1 MSEAAAASADLTP
14 AAFKPA
20 DYKTDLKPVWCAGC
34 GDFGVLTGLYRA
46 LTELQVKPW
55 ETVVVSGIG
64 CSSRLPGYV
73 DTYGVNSLHGRALP
87 LAAGVKVARP
97 DLTVI
102 AVGGDGDGLAIGG
115 NHFMHAARRNL
126 DVTYILMD
134 NEIYGLT
141 KGQSA
146 PTTPAGDKT
155 KSTHYGNPEPAV
167 DPCELAISVGA
178 TWVGRAFSGD
188 LKGTV
193 ELMVK
198 ALSHKGFAFLNIMSP
213 CVTWR
218 GDDQFK
224 ALKAKQRQLPEGH
237 DASSRAAALLYTRET
252 EFVTT
257 GVLYDVSEPTFLE
270 RLKAVKV
277 NALAG
282 KPQSTVADIIR
293 SFQPSF

>member
-1 MSEAAAASADLTP
+1 MNEAATLP
-14 AAFKPA
+14 EFKPA

-73 DTYGVNSLHGRALP
+73 DTFGVNTLHGRALP
-87 LAAGVKVARP
+87 LAAGVKVVRP
-97 DLTVI
+97 DLRVI

-126 DVTYILMD
+126 DVTYLIMD

-141 KGQSA
+141 KGQAA
-146 PTTPAGDKT
+146 PTTPTGDKT
-155 KSTHYGNPEPAV
+155 KSTHYGNPEPSV
-167 DPCELAISVGA
+167 DPCELAISFGA

-198 ALSHKGFAFLNIMSP
+198 ALSHKGFAFLNLMSP

-218 GDDQFK
+218 GDDLFK
-224 ALKAKQRQLPEGH
+224 TLKAKQRQLPENH
-237 DASSRAAALLYTRET
+237 DASSRAAALMYTRET
-252 EFVTT
+252 EFMTT
-257 GVLYDVSEPTFLE
+257 GVLYDVSEPTLLD
-270 RLKAVKV
+270 RLAAVKV
-277 NALAG
+277 TALAG
-282 KPQSTVADIIR
+282 KPQPTVADIIR

>member
-1 MSEAAAASADLTP
+1 MSETVALSE
-14 AAFKPA
+14 FKPA

-34 GDFGVLTGLYRA
+34 GDFGALTALYRA
-46 LTELQVKPW
+46 LTELQIKPW

-73 DTYGVNSLHGRALP
+73 ETYGFNGVHGRALT
-87 LAAGVKVARP
+87 LAAGVKVSRP
-97 DLTVI
+97 DLKVI

-126 DVTYILMD
+126 DVAYFMMD

-146 PTTPAGDKT
+146 PTTPEGDKT
-155 KSTHYGNPEPAV
+155 KSSHYGNPEPSV

-178 TWVGRAFSGD
+178 TWVARAFSGD

-198 ALSHKGFAFLNIMSP
+198 ALSHRGFAFLNVMSP

-224 ALKAKQRQLPEGH
+224 TLKAKQKQLPPGH
-237 DASSRAAALLYTRET
+237 DPTSRAAALVYTRET
-252 EFVTT
+252 EVVTT
-257 GVLYDVSEPTFLE
+257 GVLYEIVQPSYLD
-270 RLKAVKV
+270 RLATVKV

-282 KPQSTVADIIR
+282 KPQSTVADIIKT
-293 SFQPSF
+293 FQPSF